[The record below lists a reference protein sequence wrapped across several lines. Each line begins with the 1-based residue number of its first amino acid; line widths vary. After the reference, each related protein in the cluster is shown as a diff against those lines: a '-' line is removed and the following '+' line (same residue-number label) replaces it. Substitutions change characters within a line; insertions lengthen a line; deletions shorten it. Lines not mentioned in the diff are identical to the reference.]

1 MLEGAQSSSSK
12 VPEMTPEEAIA
23 SEKRVVFT
31 DIIMSLLKSV
41 HGNICKHK
49 DCGPLLEY
57 CKIHAATCLVVSWRC
72 SAGHFGGRWAA
83 QPTCKQVRAGNL
95 TLASSL
101 LFSGNSFRKVG
112 VVFKFCNIQFFS
124 QTLFYQYQ
132 SLYIAPAVNDFWEQ
146 QKMRLRE
153 EQAGKMSS

>member
-1 MLEGAQSSSSK
+1 
-12 VPEMTPEEAIA
+12 
-23 SEKRVVFT
+23 
-31 DIIMSLLKSV
+31 MSLLKSV
-41 HGNICKHK
+41 CSNICKCK
-49 DCGPLLEY
+49 DCGRLLEY
-57 CKIHAATCLVVSWRC
+57 RKTYARTCLVASWRC

-112 VVFKFCNIQFFS
+112 MTFKFCNIQFFFS

-132 SLYIAPAVNDFWEQ
+132 RLYIAPAVNDFWE
-146 QKMRLRE
+146 
-153 EQAGKMSS
+153 EQAGKDVLLSGDGRNDLPGHSAQY